1 MFAIQ
6 EAKIN
11 ANAKELCKEN
21 TRRAY
26 EPKQK
31 EFLEYCRH
39 KFRNDDNS
47 DLITFEKFLDL

>member
-26 EPKQK
+26 DPKQI
-31 EFLEYCRH
+31 EFWNTVVINSVTKIIVILLLSK
-39 KFRNDDNS
+39 KFW
-47 DLITFEKFLDL
+47 DL